1 MPCSNVIARL
11 LLKQGKAKVL
21 RKTPFTIKLNYLTT
35 KYTKKLVLGVD
46 TGSSHIGVA
55 VSDSDGNIYYR
66 ADVKI
71 RNDVSDKLKQRAK
84 YRRNRRFRKT
94 RYRKARWLNR
104 KNSIKEGRFSP
115 TMRSKFHSHEKEIEF
130 VKSILPIET
139 IVIEAGTF
147 DAHLMK
153 NPSLADEKIRH
164 WG

>member
-1 MPCSNVIARL
+1 MVYVINKNGKPLMPCSNVIARL

-35 KYTKKLVLGVD
+35 EYTKKLVLGVD

-71 RNDVSDKLKQRAK
+71 RNDVSDKLTQRAK

-94 RYRKARWLNR
+94 RYRKERWLNR
-104 KNSIKEGRFSP
+104 ANSIKTDRFSP
-115 TMRSKFHSHEKEIEF
+115 TMRSKLHSHVREIEHI
-130 VKSILPIET
+130 KSILPITEFVLET
-139 IVIEAGTF
+139 GQ
-147 DAHLMK
+147 
-153 NPSLADEKIRH
+153 
-164 WG
+164 